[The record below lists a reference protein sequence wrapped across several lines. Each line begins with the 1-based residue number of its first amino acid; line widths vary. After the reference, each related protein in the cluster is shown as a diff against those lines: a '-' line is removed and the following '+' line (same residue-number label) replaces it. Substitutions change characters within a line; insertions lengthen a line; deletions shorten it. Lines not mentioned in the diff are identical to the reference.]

1 MGLSRIH
8 RHICTVLLFVLL
20 TVACTEPAVQSE
32 PTGQT
37 PTLTQQAAQPTQTA
51 PAQAS
56 ETAIAM
62 TSEALACIPTGTWRK
77 SGKVTKVVDGDTIK
91 VDLDGT
97 TYTVR
102 YIGMDTP
109 ETVKPNTPVEYFGKE
124 ASAKN
129 SQLVKD
135 QTVTLVR
142 DVSETDQ
149 YDRLLAYVLAGDV
162 FVNYELVVQG
172 YATSATFPPDVACSK
187 TFQAAERDAREN
199 NRGLWAPH

>member
-1 MGLSRIH
+1 MGLRRIC
-8 RHICTVLLFVLL
+8 RHTCMILLFVLL
-20 TVACTEPAVQSE
+20 TVACTEPAVQGE
-32 PTGQT
+32 PTGQI
-37 PTLTQQAAQPTQTA
+37 PAPTQPPGQVMQIA
-51 PAQAS
+51 PLQAS
-56 ETAIAM
+56 ETATGMA
-62 TSEALACIPTGTWRK
+62 SEALACIPTGTWRK
-77 SGKVTKVVDGDTIK
+77 SGMVTKVVDGDTIK

-97 TYTVR
+97 IYTVR

-135 QTVTLVR
+135 QTVSLVR

-149 YDRLLAYVLAGDV
+149 YGRLLAYVLVGDI
-162 FVNYELVVQG
+162 FVNYELAIQG